1 MRGTLS
7 EAMRGEAAQACA
19 RGYGMGQRGQ
29 AGECSQE
36 LRSALSDAEFK
47 LAERQADADEAQLG
61 APAGDAATQ

>member
-19 RGYGMGQRGQ
+19 WSRHGAAGQ
-29 AGECSQE
+29 AGECAQE

-61 APAGDAATQ
+61 APAGDAAKQ